1 MLDAQE
7 AASGKKRGVAQRDGD
22 TKQGRFSART
32 VLVLNSDDPPC
43 LVLLNLVHLSF
54 ALSRATAKVAVVA
67 DAVSAPAL
75 VCGGRGKTNPWRWLQ
90 RRPHPAKCEA
100 TPGSE
105 EAGKLA
111 P

>member
-54 ALSRATAKVAVVA
+54 ALSLSLC
-67 DAVSAPAL
+67 VSLYCIMSSPMSDR
-75 VCGGRGKTNPWRWLQ
+75 CT
-90 RRPHPAKCEA
+90 
-100 TPGSE
+100 
-105 EAGKLA
+105 
-111 P
+111 

>member
-7 AASGKKRGVAQRDGD
+7 AASGKKWGVAQRDGD

-54 ALSRATAKVAVVA
+54 ALSRATAKVAMGRCCLT
-67 DAVSAPAL
+67 VSAPAL
-75 VCGGRGKTNPWRWLQ
+75 LRWLLEAWLEAGGSGGSSEM
-90 RRPHPAKCEA
+90 PHPAAKKQASCG
-100 TPGSE
+100 P
-105 EAGKLA
+105 
-111 P
+111 